1 VTDRP
6 SVVEPIERYVDRREL
21 ALLMGVSE
29 TTVKRWLREG
39 LPSETWGMTRTRR
52 YLPSQA
58 MAWRRSMI
66 AGSRDRD
73 RNAPGQ
79 TDRKE

>member
-1 VTDRP
+1 MVGP
-6 SVVEPIERYVDRREL
+6 AERYVDRREL

-29 TTVKRWLREG
+29 RTLTRWLREG

-58 MAWRRSMI
+58 MAWARHRAI
-66 AGSRDRD
+66 VAGSRDRAP
-73 RNAPGQ
+73 NAPGNQ
-79 TDRKE
+79 QPKE